1 MLYQDQN
8 NETLVMLTLAG
19 EQRAYEVLVVR
30 YEKAVIASANSVTHN
45 LFMAQ
50 DAAQDAFIT
59 AWMKLDLLRE
69 PEKYGAWVCRIAKNC
84 AKNMVVRFRSFLD
97 IEDYGHCLSSLE
109 SRDDPEAA
117 YELTEEKELLH
128 ESIGK
133 LPQKVRE
140 IIHLHYFEGL
150 SIAEIADR
158 MFIAEGTVKWQLHEG
173 RKRLR
178 KDLCAMN
185 EEYSDTLVQRV
196 MKKVE
201 ELKLWQFKNS
211 KTGFEKVYKD
221 VLSEVEELP
230 ESTDKYHAM
239 ADVLMRGWWWLK
251 GEKNDAL
258 FARIREAAEKG
269 KNDEVMEF
277 IVGIEDEKLYGSN
290 KIEFIRDKQIPRLE
304 AGGFQKALAAEW
316 FWLGF
321 AYKYSDIEK
330 SLEALNKT
338 LSVAKHF
345 DLYYA
350 YALAEIEKVKM
361 LSDTYRHKNENNYS
375 LLSLALEYRMEEGEL
390 RHWSIQSD
398 RDGNLYSIDMDI
410 DAIFRHASLCDGLF
424 TVKGLPLGDVYT
436 GSDGTTLTFEADSVT
451 VQTPA
456 GQFDNCQLWVTKQQ
470 SDTYRTYYKEGI
482 GIVKQERKFN
492 GFSEM
497 RMLKACDIKGG
508 KGIIPIAAG
517 NTWEYTAD
525 YNPYV
530 MLQNTRY
537 TMQYADEKIVTVY
550 CVSTIERLKYDD
562 NSWEDM
568 IKQIRNEY
576 CRELNGKYEICDVT
590 YPISRA
596 ELLAST
602 PVEKAHTKA
611 ACSAARRIMET
622 DPQFNPDR
630 TETGHWNFFQRLPVE
645 IHDGRI
651 TVQDDPRWSFE
662 WKHNGG
668 NENDPG
674 YPLLNNDIY
683 NILQDATE
691 CIWCDDWKPET
702 NHITE
707 HIVDFF
713 LWGTHPVKTKIC
725 CENIGS
731 VTVKAGTFENCLR
744 LTTETSG
751 LEQVFGLQYRGGKRE
766 YFFAPTIGIVKVIN
780 HSPDNDRQSVYELTE
795 YKVTGEGYMPV
806 KDGMLRRYDALGLT
820 DGYEAS
826 ALYTYAQDNDGQL
839 YIFEDR
845 RGVRKVTPKITQYR
859 FIAAEIEEEE
869 LLRVGKHEE
878 AKLQYDLNNFNL
890 LTHILGRPARYWYA
904 PERCTAQAKYRI
916 AICELLAEGG
926 EIPPAWLG
934 IYALSHF
941 HASCSL
947 IGSGNIEEGYRYM
960 ERAFELYPN
969 WWKLP
974 KGEPLDV
981 GSRLIF
987 GGIKVVKDKGMIE
1000 LPDGT
1005 RQHIQYDWL
1014 FKHNSGEMYYAL
1026 TTRNGW
1032 EWFDGERNEER
1043 FKKAAER
1050 AKELMESAD

>member
-84 AKNMVVRFRSFLD
+84 AKNMVIRFRSFLD
-97 IEDYGHCLSSLE
+97 IEDYRHCLSSLE
-109 SRDDPEAA
+109 PRDDPETA

-221 VLSEVEELP
+221 VLSEVEDLP

-277 IVGIEDEKLYGSN
+277 IVGREDEKLYGNN

-304 AGGFQKALAAEW
+304 AGGFQKSLAAEW

-338 LSVAKHF
+338 LSVAKPS

-375 LLSLALEYRMEEGEL
+375 LLSLALEYRKEEEEL

-398 RDGNLYSIDMDI
+398 RDGNLYSIDMNI
-410 DAIFRHASLCDGLF
+410 DLIFRNASRCDGFF
-424 TVKGLPLGDVYT
+424 TVKGLSLGDTYT
-436 GSDGTTLTFEADSVT
+436 GSDGTTLTFEADNVT

-456 GQFDNCQLWVTKQQ
+456 GNFENCQLWVTKQKT
-470 SDTYRTYYKEGI
+470 DIYRTYYKEGI

-508 KGIIPIAAG
+508 KEIIPIAAG

-525 YNPYV
+525 YNTDI
-530 MLQNTRY
+530 MLQSTRY

-550 CVSTIERLKYDD
+550 CTSTMERLKYDND
-562 NSWEDM
+562 SWEDM

-576 CRELNGKYEICDVT
+576 WQEIKGGQEICDVN

-596 ELLAST
+596 EQLAST

-611 ACSAARRIMET
+611 ACSVARRIMET
-622 DPQFNPDR
+622 DPKFNPNC
-630 TETGHWNFFQRLPVE
+630 TETGHWNFFERQPVE
-645 IHDGRI
+645 INDGRI
-651 TVQDDPRWSFE
+651 TVYDDFCWQFE
-662 WKHNGG
+662 WKHNAVD
-668 NENDPG
+668 ENHPG
-674 YPLLNNDIY
+674 YPLYNNDIY
-683 NILQDATE
+683 NILHDTAG
-691 CIWCDDWKPET
+691 CIWCDAWTPEADQAA
-702 NHITE
+702 E
-707 HIVDFF
+707 HSLDIL
-713 LWGTHPVKTKIC
+713 LWGSYPLKTKIRS
-725 CENIGS
+725 ENIGT
-731 VTVKAGTFENCLR
+731 VYVKAGSFENCLKI
-744 LTTETSG
+744 TAEVSG
-751 LEQVFGLQYRGGKRE
+751 LEQLSYISYRGGKRE

-780 HSPDNDRQSVYELTE
+780 HSPDNDRQSVYELTGYE
-795 YKVTGEGYMPV
+795 VTGEGYMPV
-806 KDGMLRRYDALGLT
+806 KDGMLRRYDAIGLT

-826 ALYTYAQDNDGQL
+826 VVYTYAEDSDGQI
-839 YIFEDR
+839 YIFSDK
-845 RGVRKVTPKITQYR
+845 RGIRKVIPKITQYR
-859 FIAAEIEEEE
+859 FIAGELEEET
-869 LLRVGKHEE
+869 LLRDGKYDES
-878 AKLQYDLNNFNL
+878 KLKYDLNNFNL
-890 LTHILGRPARYWYA
+890 LTHILGRPARYWQS

-981 GSRLIF
+981 GNKLIF
-987 GGIKVVKDKGMIE
+987 GGIRVVKDKGMIE
-1000 LPDGT
+1000 LPDKT

-1026 TTRNGW
+1026 STRNGW